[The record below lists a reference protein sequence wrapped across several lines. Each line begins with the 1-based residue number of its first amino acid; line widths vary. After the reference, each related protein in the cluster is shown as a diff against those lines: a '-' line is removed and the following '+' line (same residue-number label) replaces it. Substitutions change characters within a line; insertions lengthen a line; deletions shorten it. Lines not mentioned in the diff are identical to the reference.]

1 MERGTS
7 KILSDMKHNLLLT
20 AMLTVFATSF
30 AVADNG
36 ILTPLS
42 FGGDDLSLVAYCQ
55 NGEDYLVECIRATAP
70 DFNTSPGA
78 SSYNIYNSSWQKIHS
93 ITDFL
98 RSTAFLNSAHHAYE
112 GADESFLFSQTL
124 LNDDAEFEYMVE
136 KNRLVDTG
144 GYAYYQP
151 YGFKIMQTNGNCLAD
166 ITYPEGTNMETPQ
179 FILLKDK
186 LYLSV
191 YCGSGG
197 SYSLKLYEVNR
208 EVNSNVLKLVSESKV
223 SAGYPNPVKQGE
235 VYTVARGKYSMK
247 NAVVNVVR
255 LDGSLVQSFSTGD
268 NENVE
273 IETSQMNGGVYVYT
287 VIRGN
292 KVIAS
297 GRLVVE

>member
-1 MERGTS
+1 
-7 KILSDMKHNLLLT
+7 MKHNLLLT
-20 AMLTVFATSF
+20 AMLTAFATSF
-30 AVADNG
+30 AVAGNG
-36 ILTPLS
+36 ILTPSLNLS
-42 FGGDDLSLVAYCQ
+42 GGLSIAAYCQ
-55 NGEDYLVECIRATAP
+55 GDEDYLVEEISAYHAPAT
-70 DFNTSPGA
+70 
-78 SSYNIYNSSWQKIHS
+78 YNMYNSSMTKVHTV
-93 ITDFL
+93 TDYVYDI
-98 RSTAFLNSAHHAYE
+98 SFLNSTGHAYE
-112 GADESFLFSQTL
+112 GEDERFLFSQTL
-124 LNDDAEFEYMVE
+124 FNDDAEFEYVVE
-136 KNRLVDTG
+136 KIRLIDS
-144 GYAYYQP
+144 GYSSYEGT

-166 ITYPEGTNMETPQ
+166 ITFPDGESFGSLELIQ
-179 FILLKDK
+179 LKDK
-186 LYLSV
+186 LYFAASYGSV
-191 YCGSGG
+191 CH
-197 SYSLKLYEVNR
+197 LYEVNR
-208 EVNSNVLKLVSESKV
+208 EVSSNVLKLVSESKV

>member
-20 AMLTVFATSF
+20 AMLTAFATSF
-30 AVADNG
+30 AVAGNG
-36 ILTPLS
+36 ILTPSLNLS
-42 FGGDDLSLVAYCQ
+42 GGLSIAAYCQ
-55 NGEDYLVECIRATAP
+55 GDEDYLVEEITVSYDLAT
-70 DFNTSPGA
+70 F
-78 SSYNIYNSSWQKIHS
+78 NIYNSSMKKVYT
-93 ITDFL
+93 ITDYVYDI
-98 RSTAFLNSAHHAYE
+98 SFLNSAGHAYE
-112 GADESFLFSQTL
+112 GEDERFLFSQTL
-124 LNDDAEFEYMVE
+124 FNDDAEFEYVVE
-136 KNRLVDTG
+136 KIRLIDS
-144 GYAYYQP
+144 GYSSYEET

-166 ITYPEGTNMETPQ
+166 ITFPDGESFGSLELIQ
-179 FILLKDK
+179 LKDK
-186 LYLSV
+186 LYFAASYGSV
-191 YCGSGG
+191 CH
-197 SYSLKLYEVNR
+197 LYEVNR
-208 EVNSNVLKLVSESKV
+208 EVSSNVLKLVSESKV

>member
-1 MERGTS
+1 MCT
-7 KILSDMKHNLLLT
+7 IYLS
-20 AMLTVFATSF
+20 
-30 AVADNG
+30 
-36 ILTPLS
+36 
-42 FGGDDLSLVAYCQ
+42 
-55 NGEDYLVECIRATAP
+55 
-70 DFNTSPGA
+70 
-78 SSYNIYNSSWQKIHS
+78 S
-93 ITDFL
+93 IVQ
-98 RSTAFLNSAHHAYE
+98 AYE
-112 GADESFLFSQTL
+112 GEDERFLFSQTL
-124 LNDDAEFEYMVE
+124 LNDDAEFEYFVE
-136 KNRLVDTG
+136 KKKLIE
-144 GYAYYQP
+144 GYSPYWET

-166 ITYPEGTNMETPQ
+166 ITFPDGEGFGSLELIQ
-179 FILLKDK
+179 LKDK
-186 LYLSV
+186 LYFAASYGSV
-191 YCGSGG
+191 CH
-197 SYSLKLYEVNR
+197 LYEVNR
-208 EVNSNVLKLVSESKV
+208 EVSSNVLKLVSESKV

>member
-1 MERGTS
+1 
-7 KILSDMKHNLLLT
+7 MKHNLLLT
-20 AMLTVFATSF
+20 AMLTAFATSF

-36 ILTPLS
+36 ILTPSLNLS
-42 FGGDDLSLVAYCQ
+42 GDLSIAAYCQ
-55 NGEDYLVECIRATAP
+55 GGEDYLVEEITVSYDLAT
-70 DFNTSPGA
+70 F
-78 SSYNIYNSSWQKIHS
+78 NIYNSSMKKVYT
-93 ITDFL
+93 ITDYVYDI
-98 RSTAFLNSAHHAYE
+98 SFLNSAGHAYE
-112 GADESFLFSQTL
+112 GEDERFLFSQTL
-124 LNDDAEFEYMVE
+124 LNDDAEFEYFVE
-136 KNRLVDTG
+136 KKKLIE
-144 GYAYYQP
+144 GYSPYWET

-166 ITYPEGTNMETPQ
+166 ITFPDGEGFGSLELIQ
-179 FILLKDK
+179 LKDK
-186 LYLSV
+186 LYFAASYGSV
-191 YCGSGG
+191 CH
-197 SYSLKLYEVNR
+197 LYEVNR
-208 EVNSNVLKLVSESKV
+208 EVSSNVLKLVSESKV

>member
-1 MERGTS
+1 
-7 KILSDMKHNLLLT
+7 MKHSLLLT
-20 AMLTVFATSF
+20 AMLTAFATSF
-30 AVADNG
+30 AVAGNG
-36 ILTPLS
+36 ILTPSLNLS
-42 FGGDDLSLVAYCQ
+42 GEDLSIAAYCQ
-55 NGEDYLVECIRATAP
+55 GGEDYLVEEV
-70 DFNTSPGA
+70 SGA
-78 SSYNIYNSSWQKIHS
+78 SSSESDTYNIYNSSLRKVHTV
-93 ITDFL
+93 TDYV
-98 RSTAFLNSAHHAYE
+98 RPVSFLNSINHAYDGDGE
-112 GADESFLFSQTL
+112 RFLFSQTL
-124 LNDDAEFEYMVE
+124 LNNDVEFEYVVV
-136 KNRLVDTG
+136 KNRLVNEDY
-144 GYAYYQP
+144 GYTYAQP

-166 ITYPEGTNMETPQ
+166 ITYSTSYGTYMESFQ
-179 FILLKDK
+179 FIQLKDK
-186 LYLSV
+186 LYLAV
-191 YCGSGG
+191 FCGSEV
-197 SYSLKLYEVNR
+197 YELKLYEVNR
-208 EVNSNVLKLVSESKV
+208 EENSNVLKLVSESKV